1 MKAVLYKKYGSPD
14 VLELG
19 ELEKPTPGDNEVLV
33 KISATTV
40 TMVDSIF
47 RRGDQFFARM
57 ATGPMK
63 PKQPV
68 LGTEFCGEVEAVGKS
83 VKNFKPGDV
92 VFGDSTN
99 GSGTHAEYICLTQ
112 DGAFIHKPANISAQ
126 EAAGVAYGALTAL
139 PFIRDNGKVKSG
151 DKVLINGASGAV
163 GSFAVQFAKH
173 YGADVTAVCS
183 TANVNMVKELGADTV
198 IDYKKED
205 FTRKAATYD
214 VVFDAVG
221 KTSFSQSKKAL
232 KPGGIFL
239 TTVVGFPILLQMLR
253 TSIIGNKK
261 AAIAF
266 TGLRSLPDKV
276 KDLQLIKEM
285 IEQNKLK
292 VTIDRQFPLEQIAE
306 AHRYVDAGHKK
317 GNVVVNIAPAG

>member
-19 ELEKPTPGDNEVLV
+19 EMEKPAPKENEVLV
-33 KISATTV
+33 KITATTV

-47 RRGDQFFARM
+47 RRGDHFFARM

-68 LGTEFCGEVEAVGKS
+68 LGTEFCGEVEAVGKG
-83 VKNFKPGDV
+83 VTKFKPGDV

-99 GSGTHAEYICLTQ
+99 ASGTHAEYICLPK
-112 DGAFIHKPANISAQ
+112 DGAFIHKPDNISAQ

-139 PFIRDNGKVKSG
+139 PFMRDNGKVKNG

-173 YGADVTAVCS
+173 FGAQVSAVCS
-183 TANVNMVKELGADTV
+183 TANVEMVKALGADVV

-205 FTRKAATYD
+205 FTKSSETYD

-221 KTSFSQSKKAL
+221 KTSFPRSKKIL

-253 TSIIGNKK
+253 TSIIGKKK

-266 TGLRSLPDKV
+266 TGLRALPDKA
-276 KDLQLIKEM
+276 KDLQLISEL
-285 IEQNKLK
+285 IGQGKLK
-292 VTIDRQFPLEQIAE
+292 AHIDKQFPLEQIAD
-306 AHRYVDAGHKK
+306 AHRYVDAGHKR
-317 GNVVVNIAPAG
+317 GNVVVNIA